1 MNTNNIKTGLIKI
14 PGALTST
21 GGDGNG
27 QVGGVVAYTGD
38 IYDVALGKNQA
49 AINNDFVEALSGI
62 NDDISD
68 VQDDISGLAP
78 IATSGSFNDLID
90 NPFVVFDSQY
100 IKQINLDGLWRVSF
114 GFQNQ
119 VNDYNTNAFGTHI
132 TLNYP
137 GTAVGQYNHPTDYAL
152 LTVGIGSNNSSR
164 KNGFV
169 VDTAGNIYAY
179 GINGYDGTNVIHPG
193 TGQYSLTQFVNNLDS
208 RATSLQNTINA
219 SSTAWSNLAPATN
232 VTLAA
237 ITGLN
242 ATNAQDAF
250 SEINTVIA
258 PLRTGSISSTLVSD
272 TNFNTTQDQINL
284 SVPYDISA
292 ANSFAEYTDL
302 EDALGSNGSNIP
314 QNLRVGGLTVK
325 FVNSDTGEYEQW
337 RLKSSSWNT
346 NISDWALD
354 IDGSIADGKLKL
366 PFELENPN
374 GVVTQANQI
383 GMDGK
388 PLDRAVPSN
397 KDNVGNASDFD
408 ISDEQGNVLVQFA
421 DGGIQTKDFNSKE
434 TPKQGKSGADLDIAD
449 EQGNV
454 LAQFSNGE
462 LKTKN
467 FDSKETPKQGKSAS
481 DFDIRDSQGN
491 VLVQF
496 VNGHI
501 KTQNFDSQNIESSPS
516 PTPTPTPSTGFTL
529 TQIY

>member
-90 NPFVVFDSQY
+90 NPFVVFNSQY

-114 GFQNQ
+114 GLQNQ

-284 SVPYDISA
+284 QVPYNISA
-292 ANSFAEYTDL
+292 VNPSAEYTDL

-337 RLKSSSWNT
+337 RLKSSSWST
-346 NISDWALD
+346 NISNWTNSIITRAEG
-354 IDGSIADGKLKL
+354 IYWGSDKLTSKIN
-366 PFELENPN
+366 ELN
-374 GVVTQANQI
+374 
-383 GMDGK
+383 DDK
-388 PLDRAVPSN
+388 SL
-397 KDNVGNASDFD
+397 VGNTNASALESKINAL
-408 ISDEQGNVLVQFA
+408 ISCINGLVGKVVFYT
-421 DGGIQTKDFNSKE
+421 G
-434 TPKQGKSGADLDIAD
+434 TP
-449 EQGNV
+449 
-454 LAQFSNGE
+454 
-462 LKTKN
+462 
-467 FDSKETPKQGKSAS
+467 
-481 DFDIRDSQGN
+481 
-491 VLVQF
+491 
-496 VNGHI
+496 
-501 KTQNFDSQNIESSPS
+501 
-516 PTPTPTPSTGFTL
+516 FTL
-529 TQIY
+529 PQELNSQLNLSRYSYSNTAANTALLGSAICGQAICGNN